1 METLPEH
8 GMCFV
13 CGTENPNSIGV
24 QWHVHEDKSIFGE
37 ITLNDKQQGP
47 PGHVHGGASA
57 ALLDEAMGAA
67 VWQAGYMVMAVNL
80 NVNYRR
86 PLPLGVPVQVT
97 AVFDKKDGRKVYA
110 KGEIRLPDDT
120 VAVEATGI
128 YVEVNDMFTKFAD
141 QFQAYQRQNRD
152 GQS

>member
-1 METLPEH
+1 MEKLPEH

-24 QWHVHEDKSIFGE
+24 QWHVREDKSIFGE

-97 AVFDKKDGRKVYA
+97 AFSTKKMVAKCTQRAKSGCRMTLLLWKRPVF
-110 KGEIRLPDDT
+110 
-120 VAVEATGI
+120 
-128 YVEVNDMFTKFAD
+128 M
-141 QFQAYQRQNRD
+141 
-152 GQS
+152 

>member
-1 METLPEH
+1 MEKRTDH
-8 GMCFV
+8 RMCLV
-13 CGTENPNSIGV
+13 RGTETPNSDEV
-24 QWHVHEDKSIFGE
+24 QWHVREDKSIFGE